1 MRIVHFLDH
10 VDFRRGG
17 PANAVTTL
25 IRVLRAR
32 GHTARLA
39 CLSGPD
45 LPAEWMDGSPA
56 PTAVILPS
64 LGARVLRPAGR
75 RSLERLL
82 DQADLLHLHGV
93 WEPANVQAAGIAR
106 RLGVPV
112 IVSLRGM
119 LDDWCMARGPWR
131 KRLFLRLGGR
141 RVLEGAATVHCT
153 AEAEREQSVKWFPRG
168 HATVVPNLM
177 DLTTFAAMPG
187 PAEAR
192 VAFRIPDDGIPT
204 ILFLSRLS
212 EKKGIEHLFAA
223 LRLLAGRGHR
233 LRTVVAGTG
242 SAAYVD
248 RLRTEAASLDSATP
262 VHFVGH
268 VGGSLKCSLF
278 EASDVFVLPSSQE
291 NFGFAF
297 FESLAAGLPV
307 ITTDLV
313 DTWKEIESS
322 GGGFIT
328 KQEAGSVANAIER
341 AIADRAAL
349 RARGAAGRAWVLEHL
364 CTDRVAER
372 FESMYRLALGT
383 TQSCR

>member
-25 IRVLRAR
+25 VRVLRAR

-45 LPAEWMDGSPA
+45 LPTEWIDDSPA
-56 PTAVILPS
+56 PTAVILPCF
-64 LGARVLRPAGR
+64 GARFLSPSGR

-82 DQADLLHLHGV
+82 EQADLLHLHGV
-93 WEPANVQAAGIAR
+93 WEPANVQAAGLAH

-131 KRLFLRLGGR
+131 KRLFLELGGR
-141 RVLEGAATVHCT
+141 RVLERAATVHCT
-153 AEAEREQSVKWFPRG
+153 AEAEREQSFKWFPRG

-177 DLTTFAAMPG
+177 DLTTYAAMPG
-187 PAEAR
+187 PTEAR
-192 VAFRIPDDGIPT
+192 VAFQLPNDGVPT

-212 EKKGIEHLFAA
+212 EKKGLEHLFAA
-223 LRLLAGRGHR
+223 LKLLAVRGHR

-242 SAAYVD
+242 SPAYVD
-248 RLRTEAASLDSATP
+248 LLRREAASLDSCTP

-268 VGGSLKCSLF
+268 VGGLLKCSLF

-291 NFGFAF
+291 NFGFVF

-313 DTWKEIESS
+313 DTWKEIEES

-328 KQEAGSVANAIER
+328 RQEAGSIADAIER
-341 AIADRAAL
+341 ALADRDAL

-372 FESMYRLALGT
+372 FESMYRLALEH
-383 TQSCR
+383 SPSSR